1 MILLITGLMTAS
13 ALAWFGA
20 QLIAPESRALGNR
33 EILNRQV
40 KELLDQQNNG
50 DLNTEEQQ
58 KLLERLLV
66 LGRNEEAMTQI
77 ELLMARQPK
86 TWLWKLMLAELKRE
100 QGDRDGAQKDINQ
113 LMTIQ
118 PHNLEV
124 LQLKILLDLEAG
136 REKAA
141 VAELKK
147 RFESKTKGKRIPI
160 GLLLADLQ
168 RQTGQTKAAA
178 ALYRVLSNESPT
190 DARPLLALA
199 LMRQEQGQDQQAQT
213 LLQEARE
220 RRKKPGEA
228 DPLIDGLASQWR
240 LNSIRTKGSNSVLRA
255 DSPKPQNSPIPGP

>member
-40 KELLDQQNNG
+40 KDLLDQQNNG

-100 QGDRDGAQKDINQ
+100 QGDRDGARNDINQ

-141 VAELKK
+141 VTELKK

-240 LNSIRTKGSNSVLRA
+240 LNSIRKGSNSVLRA